1 MKRLIGPIVVS
12 ALTSAAVTALGCFL
26 FFQTTL
32 RQSQPQQQVIMAQ
45 DSRSLPSS
53 TQVAHVELSA
63 SASAPSVS
71 DSREGVSHVVA
82 ASEIEASQTE
92 ALLAQQ
98 VTSPRMRLP
107 RGMLALSDAVL
118 GAIYAGGPGADGATA
133 SSETAPT
140 SETERIQQASQER
153 QTAQS
158 ALEVALQERGGL
170 LMRKGKWQ
178 VEPSFSYTFIASSTL
193 DVVGLSVAGAPEL
206 ILLAITQTEKIRRD
220 ILMSTLT
227 IRHGVLNNLQAE
239 VRIPHRYQHER
250 RTFTGQATD
259 RSLTASGLSDIE
271 VGLSHQVLSEGAG
284 MPGAIVSVGVKTDTG
299 DFRSG
304 NDEIALG
311 SGSYAYRGSILFVKT
326 DDPIVLFGKLGYTYN
341 AEANHGGAIGTLKP
355 GDTIEGAIGLSMAM
369 SYRTAV
375 SFSASESYSFKSL
388 QNDRGLGNSQLNVA
402 ALRMGM
408 TYSLSDKTSVD
419 VGVSTGLTDDA
430 PDFSVEVR
438 VPHSF

>member
-32 RQSQPQQQVIMAQ
+32 RQSQHQPQMVQ
-45 DSRSLPSS
+45 DQRSLPSDV
-53 TQVAHVELSA
+53 QVASVEPEA
-63 SASAPSVS
+63 SVVAPVVS
-71 DSREGVSHVVA
+71 DDRATASHVMA
-82 ASEIEASQTE
+82 ASDADAAQAD
-92 ALLAQQ
+92 ALLAQR

-118 GAIYAGGPGADGATA
+118 GAIYAGGPGADGETA
-133 SSETAPT
+133 STGAAPA
-140 SETERIQQASQER
+140 SETERIQQVSQER
-153 QTAQS
+153 RTAQS

-193 DVVGLSVAGAPEL
+193 DVVGLSVTGAPEL

-220 ILMSTLT
+220 ILSSTLT

-311 SGSYAYRGSILFVKT
+311 SGSNSYRGAILFVKT

-341 AEANHGGAIGTLKP
+341 AEADHGGAIGTLKP
-355 GDTIEGAIGLSMAM
+355 GDTVEGAIGLSMAM

-402 ALRMGM
+402 SLRMGM
-408 TYSLSDKTSVD
+408 TYSLSDKTSID

-430 PDFSVEVR
+430 PDFSVDFR
-438 VPHSF
+438 FPHTF